1 MMSPG
6 YIRFHTIFDAI
17 GGAINM
23 TDFPLKRRD
32 FLVGVGVS
40 GLGLVFGLDLKAT
53 TGATT
58 DVDGPAPAAGVKMA
72 WVLIDPD
79 ETITIMAPAAEMGQ
93 GTTTALAVVFAEE
106 LDADWNK
113 VSIEFSPADDKIY
126 ANPLPFFFGMMVTA
140 ASTAVMAYYKN
151 MRLYGAQARRVLLDA
166 AATRFNVPVAE
177 LTTEPSVV
185 VHSKSGQRLGYGDIA
200 GFATVP
206 EALPAVAEKDL
217 KDPSQFRLIGHEV
230 PRVDIPAKT
239 NGSAQYSID
248 VRLPNMVY
256 ATVVRAPVLGA
267 SVVSVNDAEVSK
279 MRDVLKVV
287 QLPPDRVAVAAR
299 TYEAA
304 LAAERALKISW
315 SKIAQSEFDSE
326 RAMEEQSAI
335 ARDVSK
341 AGVQVQN
348 TGDVVAALS
357 GAAKV
362 YKAEYRTEYVYHA
375 QLEPLNSVSWV
386 KDGGKSVEV
395 WAGSQT
401 PTHLKRSVAEAL
413 GIDPENVM
421 LHRTYLGGGFGRRS
435 AMDHDWVVDSALVSK
450 ELGQSVKV
458 IWSRESDVRFGR
470 FKPMTAQYLQAA
482 EDSNGRLIAWHHRLV
497 ADEALAMTD
506 PTRFE
511 KGKEFP
517 RISTTGIR
525 TDYDFP
531 NILVEAVRKKLGVRM
546 SAVRGVGSTVN
557 QFAAEG
563 FVDEIAIA
571 RGDDPVEMRLALLQ
585 KSPPEQDVLRAV
597 AGMAG
602 WKKGEKAGR
611 GVAFVTNAGTYMAA
625 IAQVM
630 VDHKTGVIRVPE
642 IWIAADVG
650 VPVMPHNLDAQLQ
663 SAVIHSLSN
672 LLKERITFKNGAVQ
686 QSNFYDYQVL
696 RMSEAPEVHTHI
708 VPSTRNPVGI
718 GDLGGIA
725 VGPAVANA
733 FYSAT
738 GRRLRQSPFLPER
751 VLAVL
756 KT

>member
-1 MMSPG
+1 MS
-6 YIRFHTIFDAI
+6 
-17 GGAINM
+17 
-23 TDFPLKRRD
+23 DFPLKRRD

-40 GLGLVFGLDLKAT
+40 GLGLVFGLDLKPASGAAT
-53 TGATT
+53 EVENAGTG
-58 DVDGPAPAAGVKMA
+58 AGVKMA
-72 WVLIDPD
+72 WVRIAPD
-79 ETITIMAPAAEMGQ
+79 GAITIMAPAAEMGQ
-93 GTTTALAVVFAEE
+93 GTMTALAGIFAEE

-113 VSIEFSPADDKIY
+113 VAVEFSPANDAIY

-151 MRLYGAQARRVLLDA
+151 MRLNGAQARRVLLDA
-166 AATRFNVPVAE
+166 AAAHLNVPVSE

-185 VHSKSGQRLGYGDIA
+185 LHAKSARRLSYGEIA
-200 GFATVP
+200 SFAT
-206 EALPAVAEKDL
+206 LPGTLPVVTEKDL

-230 PRVDIPAKT
+230 PRSDIPGKT
-239 NGSAQYSID
+239 DGSATYSID

-267 SVVSVNDAEVSK
+267 TPVSVNDAEVSK
-279 MRDVLKVV
+279 MRDVLKVM
-287 QLPPDRVAVAAR
+287 QLPPDRVAIAAR

-304 LAAERALKISW
+304 LVAERALKITW
-315 SKIAQSEFDSE
+315 SKIAESEFDSD

-335 ARDVSK
+335 ARDLGK

-348 TGDVVAALS
+348 TGDAVAALS

-362 YKAEYRTEYVYHA
+362 YQAEYRTEFVYHA

-395 WAGSQT
+395 WAGSQA
-401 PTHLKRSVAEAL
+401 PTHLTRSVAAAL
-413 GIDPENVM
+413 GIAPENVL

-435 AMDHDWVVDSALVSK
+435 AMDHDWAVDSALVSK
-450 ELGQSVKV
+450 ELGQPVKV
-458 IWSRESDVRFGR
+458 IWSRESDVHFGR
-470 FKPMTAQYLQAA
+470 FKPMTSQYLQAA

-506 PTRFE
+506 PVRFE

-517 RISTTGIR
+517 RISTTGIK
-525 TDYDFP
+525 TDYDVP
-531 NILVEAVRKKLGVRM
+531 NILVEAVRNKQGVRM

-557 QFAAEG
+557 QFAAES

-571 RGDDPVEMRLALLQ
+571 RGDDPVEMRLDLLR
-585 KSPPEQDVLRAV
+585 KSPDEQEVLRAV
-597 AGMAG
+597 ANMAG
-602 WKKGEKAGR
+602 WKNGEKAGR
-611 GVAFVTNAGTYMAA
+611 GVSYVTNAGTYMAT
-625 IAQVM
+625 IAQVI
-630 VDHKTGVIRVPE
+630 VDRTTGIIRVPE
-642 IWIAADVG
+642 IWIAANVG
-650 VPVMPHNLDAQLQ
+650 VPISPRNLDAQLQ

-686 QSNFYDYQVL
+686 QSNFYDYQVI

-708 VPSTRNPVGI
+708 VPSTRHPVGI
-718 GDLGGIA
+718 GDLGGIG

-733 FYSAT
+733 FFSAT

-756 KT
+756 NA

>member
-1 MMSPG
+1 
-6 YIRFHTIFDAI
+6 
-17 GGAINM
+17 M
-23 TDFPLKRRD
+23 TDFPMKRRE

-40 GLGLVFGLDLKAT
+40 GLGLVFGIDLKHAKGAAT
-53 TGATT
+53 EIDKEGTG
-58 DVDGPAPAAGVKMA
+58 AGVKMP
-72 WVLIDPD
+72 WVRIAPD
-79 ETITIMAPAAEMGQ
+79 GGITIMAPAAEMGQ

-106 LDADWNK
+106 LDADWSK
-113 VSIEFSPADDKIY
+113 VSVEFSPADDSIY
-126 ANPLPFFFGMMVTA
+126 GNPLSFFFGMMVTA

-151 MRLYGAQARRVLLDA
+151 MRLYGAQARRVLLDVA
-166 AATRFNVPVAE
+166 ANHLNVPASE

-185 VHSKSGQRLGYGDIA
+185 VHAKSGQRLSYGEIA
-200 GFATVP
+200 GFAT
-206 EALPAVAEKDL
+206 LPTTLPTISENDL
-217 KDPSQFRLIGHEV
+217 KEPSKFRLIGHEI

-239 NGSAQYSID
+239 NGSAIYSID

-267 SVVSVNDAEVSK
+267 TPVSVNDAEVSK
-279 MRDVLKVV
+279 MRDVIKVMR
-287 QLPPDRVAVAAR
+287 LPPDRVAVAAR

-304 LAAERALKISW
+304 LAAERALKITW

-335 ARDVSK
+335 AHDLSK

-348 TGDVVAALS
+348 TGDIVAALS

-362 YKAEYRTEYVYHA
+362 YKAEYRTEFVYHA

-386 KDGGKSVEV
+386 KDSGKSVEV

-401 PTHLKRSVAEAL
+401 PTHLTRSVAEAL
-413 GIDPENVM
+413 GISPENVT

-435 AMDHDWVVDSALVSK
+435 AQDHDWAVDSALVSK
-450 ELGQSVKV
+450 ELGQPVKV

-571 RGDDPVEMRLALLQ
+571 RGDDPVEMRLDLLR
-585 KSPPEQDVLRAV
+585 KSPVEQEVLRAV
-597 AGMAG
+597 ASMAG

-611 GVAFVTNAGTYMAA
+611 GVSYVSNAGTYMAT
-625 IAQVM
+625 IAQVT
-630 VDHKTGVIRVPE
+630 VDRNTGVIRVPE

-650 VPVMPHNLDAQLQ
+650 VPVSPRNLDAQLQ

-696 RMSEAPEVHTHI
+696 RMSEAPEVHTHV

-718 GDLGGIA
+718 GDLGGIG

-733 FYSAT
+733 FFSAT

>member
-1 MMSPG
+1 
-6 YIRFHTIFDAI
+6 
-17 GGAINM
+17 M

-40 GLGLVFGLDLKAT
+40 GLGLVFGLDLKPAT
-53 TGATT
+53 LPTEAGAQPTGT
-58 DVDGPAPAAGVKMA
+58 GVKMA
-72 WVLIDPD
+72 WVRIAPD
-79 ETITIMAPAAEMGQ
+79 GAITIMAPAAEMGQ
-93 GTTTALAVVFAEE
+93 GTTTALAIIFAEE

-113 VSIEFSPADDKIY
+113 VSVEFSPADDAIY

-166 AATRFNVPVAE
+166 AATHFNVPVTE
-177 LTTEPSVV
+177 LATEPSVV
-185 VHSKSGQRLGYGDIA
+185 VHAKTGQRLTYGEIA
-200 GFATVP
+200 GFAKLPETLPTVS
-206 EALPAVAEKDL
+206 EKDL
-217 KDPSQFRLIGHEV
+217 KDPVKFRLIGHEI
-230 PRVDIPAKT
+230 PRVDIPIKT
-239 NGSAQYSID
+239 DGSAIYSID
-248 VRLPNMVY
+248 VRIPDMVY
-256 ATVVRAPVLGA
+256 ATIVRAPVLGA
-267 SVVSVNDAEVSK
+267 TPISVNDAEVSK
-279 MRDVLKVV
+279 MHDVIKVM
-287 QLPPDRVAVAAR
+287 QLPPDRVAIAAR

-315 SKIAQSEFDSE
+315 SKTAQSEFDSE
-326 RAMEEQSAI
+326 RALEEQSAI
-335 ARDVSK
+335 ARDLSK
-341 AGVQVQN
+341 PGVQVQN

-386 KDGGKSVEV
+386 KNGGKSAEV

-401 PTHLKRSVAEAL
+401 PTHLTRSVAEAL
-413 GIDPENVM
+413 GIAPENVQ

-435 AMDHDWVVDSALVSK
+435 AQDHDWAVDSALVSK
-450 ELGQSVKV
+450 ELGVPVKV

-470 FKPMTAQYLQAA
+470 FKPMTSQYLQAA
-482 EDSNGRLIAWHHRLV
+482 EDSTGRLTAWHHRLV

-517 RISTTGIR
+517 RISTTGIK
-525 TDYDFP
+525 TDYDVP
-531 NILVEAVRKKLGVRM
+531 NILVEAVRNKLGVRM

-557 QFAAEG
+557 QFAAES
-563 FVDEIAIA
+563 FVDEIAMA
-571 RGDDPVEMRLALLQ
+571 RGDDPVEMRLALLG
-585 KSPPEQDVLRAV
+585 KSPGEQEVLRAV
-597 AGMAG
+597 ANMAA
-602 WKKGEKAGR
+602 WKKGEKEGR
-611 GVAFVTNAGTYMAA
+611 GVSYVTNAGTYMAT
-625 IAQVM
+625 IARVT
-630 VDHKTGVIRVPE
+630 VDRNTGVIRVPE

-650 VPVMPHNLDAQLQ
+650 VPIMPRNLDAQLQ

-686 QSNFYDYQVL
+686 QSNYYDYQVL

-708 VPSTRNPVGI
+708 MPSTRNPVGI
-718 GDLGGIA
+718 GDLGGIG

-733 FYSAT
+733 FFSAT
-738 GRRLRQSPFLPER
+738 GRRLRQSPFLPDR

>member
-1 MMSPG
+1 
-6 YIRFHTIFDAI
+6 
-17 GGAINM
+17 M

-40 GLGLVFGLDLKAT
+40 GLGLVFGLDLKPVAA
-53 TGATT
+53 GAE
-58 DVDGPAPAAGVKMA
+58 VDAQANSAGVKMA
-72 WVLIDPD
+72 WVRIAPD
-79 ETITIMAPAAEMGQ
+79 GAIAIMAPAAEMGQ
-93 GTTTALAVVFAEE
+93 GTTTALAIIFAEE

-113 VSIEFSPADDKIY
+113 VSVEFSPADDAIY

-166 AATRFNVPVAE
+166 AATHLNVPVAE
-177 LTTEPSVV
+177 LTTEPSIV
-185 VHSKSGQRLGYGDIA
+185 VHAKTGQRLTYGEIA
-200 GFATVP
+200 GFAKLPETLPTVS
-206 EALPAVAEKDL
+206 EKDL
-217 KDPSQFRLIGHEV
+217 KDPSRFRLIGHDI
-230 PRVDIPAKT
+230 PRVDVPIKT
-239 NGSAQYSID
+239 DGSATYSID
-248 VRLPNMVY
+248 VRLPGMVY
-256 ATVVRAPVLGA
+256 ASVVRAPVLGA
-267 SVVSVNDAEVSK
+267 TAISVNDAEVSK
-279 MRDVLKVV
+279 MRDVIKVM
-287 QLPPDRVAVAAR
+287 QLPPDRVAIAAR

-304 LAAERALKISW
+304 LAAERALKIMW
-315 SKIAQSEFDSE
+315 SKIAQSEFDSD
-326 RAMEEQSAI
+326 RALEEQSAI
-335 ARDVSK
+335 ARDLGK
-341 AGVQVQN
+341 PGVQVQN

-357 GAAKV
+357 SAAKV

-386 KDGGKSVEV
+386 KDGGKSAEV

-401 PTHLKRSVAEAL
+401 PTHLTRSVAQAL
-413 GIDPENVM
+413 GIAPENVQ

-435 AMDHDWVVDSALVSK
+435 AQDHDWAVDSALVSK
-450 ELGQSVKV
+450 ELGVPVKV

-470 FKPMTAQYLQAA
+470 FKPMTSQYLQAA
-482 EDSNGRLIAWHHRLV
+482 EDSSGQLTAWHHRLV

-517 RISTTGIR
+517 RISTTGIK
-525 TDYDFP
+525 TDYDVP
-531 NILVEAVRKKLGVRM
+531 NILVEAVRNKLGVRM

-557 QFAAEG
+557 QFAAES
-563 FVDEIAIA
+563 FVDEIAMA
-571 RGDDPVEMRLALLQ
+571 RGDDPVEMRLALLR
-585 KSPPEQDVLRAV
+585 KSPVEQEVLRAV
-597 AGMAG
+597 ANMAA
-602 WKKGEKAGR
+602 WTNGEKEGR
-611 GVAFVTNAGTYMAA
+611 GVSYVANAGTYLAT
-625 IAQVM
+625 IARVT
-630 VDHKTGVIRVPE
+630 VDRNTGVIRVPE

-650 VPVMPHNLDAQLQ
+650 VPIMPRNLDAQLQ

-672 LLKERITFKNGAVQ
+672 LLKERITFKNGAIQ

-718 GDLGGIA
+718 GDLGGIG

-733 FYSAT
+733 FFSAT
-738 GRRLRQSPFLPER
+738 GRRLRQSPFLPDR

>member
-1 MMSPG
+1 MS
-6 YIRFHTIFDAI
+6 
-17 GGAINM
+17 
-23 TDFPLKRRD
+23 DFPLKRRD

-40 GLGLVFGLDLKAT
+40 GLGLVFGLDLKPAMSAST
-53 TGATT
+53 VVDEEGTG
-58 DVDGPAPAAGVKMA
+58 VGVKMA
-72 WVLIDPD
+72 WVRVAPD
-79 ETITIMAPAAEMGQ
+79 GAITIMAPAAEMGQ
-93 GTTTALAVVFAEE
+93 GTMTALAVVFAEE

-113 VSIEFSPADDKIY
+113 VAVEFSPSDDKVY
-126 ANPLPFFFGMMVTA
+126 GSPVPFFFGMMVTA
-140 ASTAVMAYYKN
+140 ASTAVLAYYKN

-166 AATRFNVPVAE
+166 AAARLNVPVSE

-185 VHSKSGQRLGYGDIA
+185 LHAKSGQRLTYGEIA
-200 GFATVP
+200 SFATLP
-206 EALPAVAEKDL
+206 ETLPALSEKDL
-217 KDPSQFRLIGHEV
+217 KDPSQFRLIGHDV
-230 PRVDIPAKT
+230 PRVDVPSKT
-239 NGSAQYSID
+239 NGSATYSID

-256 ATVVRAPVLGA
+256 ATVLRAPVLGA
-267 SVVSVNDAEVSK
+267 TPMSVNDAEVSK
-279 MRDVLKVV
+279 MRDVLKVM

-304 LAAERALKISW
+304 LAAERALKITW
-315 SKIAQSEFDSE
+315 SKIAESEFDSD

-335 ARDVSK
+335 ARDLSR
-341 AGVQVQN
+341 AGTVVQN
-348 TGDVVAALS
+348 TGDAVAALK

-362 YKAEYRTEYVYHA
+362 YKAEYRTEFVYHA

-395 WAGSQT
+395 WAGSQS
-401 PTHLKRSVAEAL
+401 PTHLIRSVAAAL
-413 GIDPENVM
+413 GIAPENVQ

-435 AMDHDWVVDSALVSK
+435 AMDHDWAVDSALVSK
-450 ELGQSVKV
+450 ELGLPVKV

-482 EDSNGRLIAWHHRLV
+482 EDSSGRLIAWHHRLV

-506 PTRFE
+506 PIRFE

-517 RISTTGIR
+517 RISTTGIK
-525 TDYDFP
+525 TDYDFS
-531 NILVEAVRKKLGVRM
+531 NILVEAVRNKLGVRM

-557 QFAAEG
+557 QFAAES
-563 FVDEIAIA
+563 FVDEIAMA
-571 RGDDPVEMRLALLQ
+571 RGADPVEMRLELLQ
-585 KSPPEQDVLRAV
+585 KSPAEREVLRAV
-597 AGMAG
+597 ASMAG

-611 GVAFVTNAGTYMAA
+611 GVSFVENAGTYMAT
-625 IAQVM
+625 IARVT
-630 VDHKTGVIRVPE
+630 VDRSTGVIRVPE

-650 VPVMPHNLDAQLQ
+650 VPVSPRNLDAQLQ

-686 QSNFYDYQVL
+686 QSNFYDYQVI

-708 VPSTRNPVGI
+708 MPSTRNPVGI
-718 GDLGGIA
+718 GDLGGIG

-733 FYSAT
+733 FFSAT
-738 GRRLRQSPFLPER
+738 GQRLRQSPFLPER

-756 KT
+756 KA

>member
-1 MMSPG
+1 MS
-6 YIRFHTIFDAI
+6 
-17 GGAINM
+17 
-23 TDFPLKRRD
+23 DFPLKRRD

-40 GLGLVFGLDLKAT
+40 GLGLVFGLDLKPAIGAGT
-53 TGATT
+53 EVDKNGTGAGLKT
-58 DVDGPAPAAGVKMA
+58 A
-72 WVLIDPD
+72 WVRIAPD
-79 ETITIMAPAAEMGQ
+79 GGITIMAPAAEMGQ
-93 GTTTALAVVFAEE
+93 GTMTALAVIFAEE

-113 VSIEFSPADDKIY
+113 VAIEFSPSDDNLY
-126 ANPLPFFFGMMVTA
+126 GNPLSFFFGMMVTA

-166 AATRFNVPVAE
+166 AANRLNVPVSE

-185 VHSKSGQRLGYGDIA
+185 VHTKTGRRLGYGEIA
-200 GFATVP
+200 GFAAMP
-206 EALPAVAEKDL
+206 ETLPSVSENDL
-217 KDPSQFRLIGHEV
+217 KDPSQFRLIGHDV
-230 PRVDIPAKT
+230 PRVDVPAKT

-248 VRLPNMVY
+248 VRLPNMAY

-267 SVVSVNDAEVSK
+267 TPVSVNDAEVSK
-279 MRDVLKVV
+279 MRDVLKVM

-304 LAAERALKISW
+304 LAAERALKITW
-315 SKIAQSEFDSE
+315 SKIAQSEFDSD
-326 RAMEEQSAI
+326 RAMEQQSAI
-335 ARDVSK
+335 ARDLSK
-341 AGVQVQN
+341 AGTVVQN
-348 TGDVVAALS
+348 AGDAVAALS

-362 YKAEYRTEYVYHA
+362 YKAEYRTEFVYHA

-401 PTHLKRSVAEAL
+401 PTHLKRSVAQAL
-413 GIDPENVM
+413 GIAPENVQ

-435 AMDHDWVVDSALVSK
+435 AMDHDWAVDSALVSK
-450 ELGQSVKV
+450 ELGQPVKV

-506 PTRFE
+506 PIRFE

-517 RISTTGIR
+517 RISTTGIK
-525 TDYDFP
+525 TDYDVP
-531 NILVEAVRKKLGVRM
+531 NILVEAVRNKLGVRM

-557 QFAAEG
+557 QFAAES
-563 FVDEIAIA
+563 FVDEIAVA
-571 RGDDPVEMRLALLQ
+571 RGQDPVEMRLELLQ
-585 KSPPEQDVLRAV
+585 KSPVEQEVLRAV
-597 AGMAG
+597 ASMAG

-611 GVAFVTNAGTYMAA
+611 GVSYVENAGTYMAT
-625 IAQVM
+625 IARVT
-630 VDHKTGVIRVPE
+630 VDHNTGAIRVPE

-650 VPVMPHNLDAQLQ
+650 VPIMPRNLDAQLQ

-696 RMSEAPEVHTHI
+696 RMSEAPEIRTHI

-718 GDLGGIA
+718 GDLGGIG

-733 FYSAT
+733 FFSAT

>member
-1 MMSPG
+1 MS
-6 YIRFHTIFDAI
+6 
-17 GGAINM
+17 
-23 TDFPLKRRD
+23 DFPLKRRD

-40 GLGLVFGLDLKAT
+40 GLGLIFGLDLKPAM
-53 TGATT
+53 GAAAEA
-58 DVDGPAPAAGVKMA
+58 DVAANGAGVKMA
-72 WVLIDPD
+72 WVRIAPD
-79 ETITIMAPAAEMGQ
+79 GAVTIMAPSAEMGQ

-106 LDADWNK
+106 LDADWKK
-113 VSIEFSPADDKIY
+113 VSVEFSPANDAIY

-140 ASTAVMAYYKN
+140 ASTAVMGYYKN

-166 AATRFNVPVAE
+166 AAARLRVPVSE

-185 VHSKSGQRLGYGDIA
+185 FHAKSGQRLSYGEIA

-206 EALPAVAEKDL
+206 ETLPAVTEKDL
-217 KDPSQFRLIGHEV
+217 KAPNQFRLIGHEV
-230 PRVDIPAKT
+230 PRVDIPSKT
-239 NGSAQYSID
+239 DGSATYSID
-248 VRLPNMVY
+248 VRLPDMAY
-256 ATVVRAPVLGA
+256 ATIVRAPVLGA
-267 SVVSVNDAEVSK
+267 IPISVNNDEVSK
-279 MRDVLKVV
+279 MRDVLKVM
-287 QLPPDRVAVAAR
+287 QLTPDRVAVAAR

-304 LAAERALKISW
+304 LAAERALKITW
-315 SKIAQSEFDSE
+315 SQVARSTFDSD

-335 ARDVSK
+335 ARDLSK
-341 AGVQVQN
+341 PGTVVQD
-348 TGDVVAALS
+348 TGDAVGALK

-362 YKAEYRTEYVYHA
+362 YQAEYRTEFVYHA

-386 KDGGKSVEV
+386 KDDGKSVEV

-401 PTHLKRSVAEAL
+401 PTHLVRSVAEAL
-413 GIDPENVM
+413 GIAPENVT

-435 AMDHDWVVDSALVSK
+435 AMDHDWAVDSALVSK
-450 ELGQSVKV
+450 TLGRPVKV

-482 EDSNGRLIAWHHRLV
+482 EDINGRLVAWHHRLV

-506 PTRFE
+506 PVRFE

-517 RISTTGIR
+517 RISTTGIH

-531 NILVEAVRKKLGVRM
+531 NIRVEAVRDKLGVRM

-557 QFAAEG
+557 QFAAES
-563 FVDEIAIA
+563 FVDEIAMA
-571 RGDDPVEMRLALLQ
+571 RGEDPVEFRLALLQ
-585 KSPPEQDVLRAV
+585 KSPAEQEVLRAV
-597 AGMAG
+597 ASMAG
-602 WKKGEKAGR
+602 WKKGEKASR
-611 GVAFVTNAGTYMAA
+611 GVSYVMNAGTYMAT
-625 IAQVM
+625 IAQVT
-630 VDHKTGVIRVPE
+630 VDRDSGVIRVPD

-650 VPVMPHNLDAQLQ
+650 VPISPRNLDAQLQ

-672 LLKERITFKNGAVQ
+672 LLKERITFKDGAVQ
-686 QSNFYDYQVL
+686 QSNFYDYQVI

-718 GDLGGIA
+718 GDLGGIG

-733 FYSAT
+733 FFSAT
-738 GRRLRQSPFLPER
+738 GRRLRQSPFLPDR

>member
-1 MMSPG
+1 
-6 YIRFHTIFDAI
+6 
-17 GGAINM
+17 M
-23 TDFPLKRRD
+23 TDFPMKRRE

-40 GLGLVFGLDLKAT
+40 GLGLVFGLDLKTAK
-53 TGATT
+53 GAGTEI
-58 DVDGPAPAAGVKMA
+58 DKDGNGAGVNMP
-72 WVLIDPD
+72 WVRIAPD
-79 ETITIMAPAAEMGQ
+79 GGITIMAPAAEMGQ
-93 GTTTALAVVFAEE
+93 GTTTALAIVFAEE

-113 VSIEFSPADDKIY
+113 VSVEFSPADDSIY
-126 ANPLPFFFGMMVTA
+126 GNPLPFFFGMMVTA
-140 ASTAVMAYYKN
+140 ASTAVMAYYKG
-151 MRLYGAQARRVLLDA
+151 MRLYGAQARRALLDVA
-166 AATRFNVPVAE
+166 ANHLNVPASE

-185 VHSKSGQRLGYGDIA
+185 VHAKSGQRLSYGEIA
-200 GFATVP
+200 GFATLP
-206 EALPAVAEKDL
+206 KTLPAISEKDL
-217 KDPSQFRLIGHEV
+217 KDPSQFRLIGHEI

-239 NGSAQYSID
+239 NGSATYSID

-267 SVVSVNDAEVSK
+267 TPVSVNDVEVSK
-279 MRDVLKVV
+279 MRDVLKVM

-304 LAAERALKISW
+304 LAAERALKITW

-326 RAMEEQSAI
+326 RAMESQSAI
-335 ARDVSK
+335 ARDLNK
-341 AGVQVQN
+341 AGVQVQS
-348 TGDVVAALS
+348 TGDIVAALN

-362 YKAEYRTEYVYHA
+362 YKAEYRTEFVYHA

-401 PTHLKRSVAEAL
+401 PTHLTRSVAEAL
-413 GIDPENVM
+413 GIAPESVV

-435 AMDHDWVVDSALVSK
+435 AQDHDWAVDSALVSK
-450 ELGQSVKV
+450 ELQLPVKV

-517 RISTTGIR
+517 RISTTGIK
-525 TDYDFP
+525 TDYDVP
-531 NILVEAVRKKLGVRM
+531 NILVEAVRNKLGVRM

-557 QFAAEG
+557 QFAAES

-571 RGDDPVEMRLALLQ
+571 RGDDPVEMRLDLLR
-585 KSPPEQDVLRAV
+585 KSPVEQEVLRAA

-602 WKKGEKAGR
+602 WKKDEKSGR
-611 GVAFVTNAGTYMAA
+611 GVSYVSNAGTYMAT
-625 IAQVM
+625 IAQVT
-630 VDHKTGVIRVPE
+630 VDRNTGVIRVPE

-650 VPVMPHNLDAQLQ
+650 VPVSPRNLDAQLQ

-696 RMSEAPEVHTHI
+696 RMSEAPEVHTHV
-708 VPSTRNPVGI
+708 VPSARNPVGI
-718 GDLGGIA
+718 GDLGGIG

-733 FYSAT
+733 FFSAT

>member
-1 MMSPG
+1 MS
-6 YIRFHTIFDAI
+6 
-17 GGAINM
+17 
-23 TDFPLKRRD
+23 DFPLKRRD

-40 GLGLVFGLDLKAT
+40 GLGLVFGLDLKPAV
-53 TGATT
+53 GATSE
-58 DVDGPAPAAGVKMA
+58 VDNAGTSAGVKMA
-72 WVLIDPD
+72 WVRIAPD
-79 ETITIMAPAAEMGQ
+79 GAITIMAPAAEMGQ
-93 GTTTALAVVFAEE
+93 GTTTALAIVFAEE
-106 LDADWNK
+106 LDADWKK
-113 VSIEFSPADDKIY
+113 VAVEFSPANDAIY

-140 ASTAVMAYYKN
+140 ASTAVMGYYKN

-166 AATRFNVPVAE
+166 AATRLKVPVSE

-185 VHSKSGQRLGYGDIA
+185 VHAKSGQRLSFGEIA
-200 GFATVP
+200 SFATMP
-206 EALPAVAEKDL
+206 ETLPVVSEKDL
-217 KDPSQFRLIGHEV
+217 KDPSQFRLIGHDI
-230 PRVDIPAKT
+230 PRVDIPGKT
-239 NGSAQYSID
+239 DGSATYSID

-256 ATVVRAPVLGA
+256 ATVVRSPVLGA
-267 SVVSVNDAEVSK
+267 IPISVNEKEVSK
-279 MRDVLKVV
+279 MRDVLKVM
-287 QLPPDRVAVAAR
+287 QLTPDRVAVAAR

-304 LAAERALKISW
+304 LAAERALKITW
-315 SKIAQSEFDSE
+315 SQVAGSGFDSDH
-326 RAMEEQSAI
+326 AMVEQSAM
-335 ARDVSK
+335 ARDLSK
-341 AGVQVQN
+341 VGTIVQD
-348 TGDVVAALS
+348 TGDAVSAIK

-362 YKAEYRTEYVYHA
+362 YQAEYRTELVYHA

-386 KDGGKSVEV
+386 KDNGKTVEV

-401 PTHLKRSVAEAL
+401 PTHLVRSVAEAL
-413 GIDPENVM
+413 GIAPENVT

-435 AMDHDWVVDSALVSK
+435 AMDHDWAVDSALISK
-450 ELGQSVKV
+450 KLDRPVKV

-482 EDSNGRLIAWHHRLV
+482 QDSNGRLIAWHHRLV

-506 PTRFE
+506 PVRFE

-531 NILVEAVRKKLGVRM
+531 NIRVEAVRNKLGVRM

-557 QFAAEG
+557 QFAAES
-563 FVDEIAIA
+563 FVDEIAMA
-571 RGDDPVEMRLALLQ
+571 RGEDPVEFRLGLLQ
-585 KSPPEQDVLRAV
+585 KLPAEQEVLRAV
-597 AGMAG
+597 ASMAG

-611 GVAFVTNAGTYMAA
+611 GVSYVMNAGTYMATIARVTVDRNTGA
-625 IAQVM
+625 IL
-630 VDHKTGVIRVPE
+630 VPE

-650 VPVMPHNLDAQLQ
+650 VPISPRNLDAQLQ

-672 LLKERITFKNGAVQ
+672 LLKERITFKDGAVQ
-686 QSNFYDYQVL
+686 QSNFYDYQVI
-696 RMSEAPEVHTHI
+696 RMSEAPEVRTHI

-718 GDLGGIA
+718 GDLGGIG

-733 FYSAT
+733 FFSAT
-738 GRRLRQSPFLPER
+738 GQRLRQSPFLPDR

>member
-1 MMSPG
+1 
-6 YIRFHTIFDAI
+6 
-17 GGAINM
+17 M

-40 GLGLVFGLDLKAT
+40 GLGLVFGLDLK
-53 TGATT
+53 
-58 DVDGPAPAAGVKMA
+58 PAAGASAEIDSEKTGGGVRMA
-72 WVLIDPD
+72 WVRIAPD
-79 ETITIMAPAAEMGQ
+79 GAITIMAPAAEMGQ
-93 GTTTALAVVFAEE
+93 GTMTALAVVFAEE

-113 VSIEFSPADDKIY
+113 VAVEFSPSDDKIY
-126 ANPLPFFFGMMVTA
+126 GSPLPFFFGMMITA
-140 ASTAVMAYYKN
+140 ASTAVLAYYKN
-151 MRLYGAQARRVLLDA
+151 TRLYGAQARRVLLDA
-166 AATRFNVPVAE
+166 AAARLNVPVAE

-185 VHSKSGQRLGYGDIA
+185 VHAKSGQRLTYGQIA
-200 GFATVP
+200 SFA
-206 EALPAVAEKDL
+206 ALPEMMPEMSEKDL
-217 KDPSQFRLIGHEV
+217 KDPSQFRLIGHEI

-239 NGSAQYSID
+239 DGSAQYSID
-248 VRLPNMVY
+248 VRLPNMAY

-267 SVVSVNDAEVSK
+267 TVVSLNDSEVSK
-279 MRDVLKVV
+279 IPGVLKVM

-304 LAAERALKISW
+304 LAGERALKITW
-315 SKIAQSEFDSE
+315 SKIAQSEFDSD

-335 ARDVSK
+335 ARDLSK
-341 AGVQVQN
+341 AGFVVQN
-348 TGDVVAALS
+348 AGDTVAALN

-362 YKAEYRTEYVYHA
+362 YEAEYRTELVYHA
-375 QLEPLNSVSWV
+375 HLEPLNSVAWV

-395 WAGSQT
+395 WAGSQS
-401 PTHLKRSVAEAL
+401 PTHCVRSVAEAL
-413 GIDPENVM
+413 GIPPENVQ

-435 AMDHDWVVDSALVSK
+435 AKDHDWAVDSALVSR
-450 ELGQSVKV
+450 ELGQPVKV
-458 IWSRESDVRFGR
+458 IWSRESDVHFGR

-482 EDSNGRLIAWHHRLV
+482 EDKDGRLIAYHHRLV

-506 PTRFE
+506 PLRFE

-517 RISTTGIR
+517 RISTTGIK

-531 NILVEAVRKKLGVRM
+531 SILVEAVRVKQGLRM

-557 QFAAEG
+557 QFAAES
-563 FVDEIAIA
+563 FVDEIAFA
-571 RGDDPVEMRLALLQ
+571 RGADPIEMRLELLQ
-585 KSPPEQDVLRAV
+585 KLPAEQEVLHAV

-602 WKKGEKAGR
+602 WKKGEKSGR
-611 GVAFVTNAGTYMAA
+611 GVSFVTNAGTYLGT
-625 IAQVM
+625 IAQVI
-630 VDHKTGVIRVPE
+630 VNRDTGEIRVPE
-642 IWIAADVG
+642 IWIAANVG
-650 VPVMPHNLDAQLQ
+650 VAISPRNLDAQLQ
-663 SAVIHSLSN
+663 SAVTHSLSN
-672 LLKERITFKNGAVQ
+672 LLKERITFKNGEVQ
-686 QSNFYDYQVL
+686 QSNFYDYPVL

-718 GDLGGIA
+718 GDLGGIG

-733 FYSAT
+733 FFSAT

>member
-1 MMSPG
+1 
-6 YIRFHTIFDAI
+6 
-17 GGAINM
+17 M

-40 GLGLVFGLDLKAT
+40 GLGLVFGLDLKPAASAT
-53 TGATT
+53 LE
-58 DVDGPAPAAGVKMA
+58 VDKDGTAAGVKMA
-72 WVLIDPD
+72 WVRIAPD
-79 ETITIMAPAAEMGQ
+79 GAITIMAPAAEMGQ
-93 GTTTALAVVFAEE
+93 GTMTALAVVFAEE
-106 LDADWNK
+106 LDADWTQ
-113 VSIEFSPADDKIY
+113 VSVEFSPANDAIY

-151 MRLYGAQARRVLLDA
+151 MRLYGAQARRMLLDA
-166 AATRFNVPVAE
+166 AATRLNVPVSE

-185 VHSKSGQRLGYGDIA
+185 VHAKSGQRLSYGEIA
-200 GFATVP
+200 GFATLP
-206 EALPAVAEKDL
+206 GTLPAITEKDL

-230 PRVDIPAKT
+230 PRVDIPSKT
-239 NGSAQYSID
+239 NGSATYSID

-256 ATVVRAPVLGA
+256 ATVVRSPVLGA
-267 SVVSVNDAEVSK
+267 IPISVNDKEVST
-279 MRDVLKVV
+279 MRDVLKVM
-287 QLPPDRVAVAAR
+287 QLTPDRVAVAAR

-304 LAAERALKISW
+304 LAAERALKITW
-315 SKIAQSEFDSE
+315 SQVAGSGFDSD

-335 ARDVSK
+335 ARDLGK
-341 AGVQVQN
+341 AGTVVQN
-348 TGDVVAALS
+348 TGDAVAALN

-362 YKAEYRTEYVYHA
+362 YKAEYRTEFVYHA

-386 KDGGKSVEV
+386 KDDGKSVEV

-401 PTHLKRSVAEAL
+401 PTHLVRSVAEAL
-413 GIDPENVM
+413 GIPPENVT

-435 AMDHDWVVDSALVSK
+435 AMDHDWAVDSALISK
-450 ELGQSVKV
+450 KMERPVKV
-458 IWSRESDVRFGR
+458 IWSRESDVRYGR

-482 EDSNGRLIAWHHRLV
+482 EDTNGRLIAYHHRLV

-506 PTRFE
+506 PVRFA

-517 RISTTGIR
+517 RISTTGIK

-531 NILVEAVRKKLGVRM
+531 NILVEAVRNKLGVRM

-557 QFAAEG
+557 QFAAES

-571 RGDDPVEMRLALLQ
+571 RGADPVEMRLDLLQ
-585 KSPPEQDVLRAV
+585 KAPAEQEVLRAV
-597 AGMAG
+597 ASMAS
-602 WKKGEKAGR
+602 WKKGEQAGR
-611 GVAFVTNAGTYMAA
+611 GVSFVTNAGTYMAT
-625 IAQVM
+625 IAQVT
-630 VDHKTGVIRVPE
+630 VDRDTGVIRVPE

-650 VPVMPHNLDAQLQ
+650 VPIMPRNLDAQLQ

-718 GDLGGIA
+718 GDLGGIG

-733 FYSAT
+733 FFSAT

>member
-1 MMSPG
+1 MP
-6 YIRFHTIFDAI
+6 
-17 GGAINM
+17 
-23 TDFPLKRRD
+23 DFPLKRRD

-40 GLGLVFGLDLKAT
+40 GLGLVFGLDLKPTIGAAT
-53 TGATT
+53 EVDNTGT
-58 DVDGPAPAAGVKMA
+58 GAGVKMA
-72 WVLIDPD
+72 WVRIAPD
-79 ETITIMAPAAEMGQ
+79 GAITIMAPSAEMGQ
-93 GTTTALAVVFAEE
+93 GTMTALAIVFAEE

-113 VSIEFSPADDKIY
+113 VAVEFSPANDAIY

-166 AATRFNVPVAE
+166 AATRLNVPVSE

-185 VHSKSGQRLGYGDIA
+185 VYAKSGQRLSYGEIA
-200 GFATVP
+200 AFATLP
-206 EALPAVAEKDL
+206 ETLPAITEKDL

-230 PRVDIPAKT
+230 PRVDIPSKT
-239 NGSAQYSID
+239 NGSATYSID

-256 ATVVRAPVLGA
+256 ATVLRSPVLGA
-267 SVVSVNDAEVSK
+267 IPISVNDAEVSK
-279 MRDVLKVV
+279 MRDVLKVM
-287 QLPPDRVAVAAR
+287 QLPPDRVAVAAW

-304 LAAERALKISW
+304 LAAERALKITW
-315 SKIAQSEFDSE
+315 SKIAQSEFDSD

-335 ARDVSK
+335 ARDLSK
-341 AGVQVQN
+341 AGTVVQN
-348 TGDVVAALS
+348 TGDAVAALG

-362 YKAEYRTEYVYHA
+362 YKAEYRTEFVTHA

-395 WAGSQT
+395 WAGSQA
-401 PTHLKRSVAEAL
+401 PTHLRRSVAEAL
-413 GIDPENVM
+413 GISPENVE

-435 AMDHDWVVDSALVSK
+435 AKDHDWAVDSALVSK
-450 ELGQSVKV
+450 ELGQPVKV
-458 IWSRESDVRFGR
+458 IWSRESDVHFGR
-470 FKPMTAQYLQAA
+470 VKPMTAQYLQAA
-482 EDSNGRLIAWHHRLV
+482 EDGNGRLIAYHHRLV

-506 PTRFE
+506 PVRFE

-517 RISTTGIR
+517 RISTTGIK

-531 NILVEAVRKKLGVRM
+531 NILVEAVRNKLGVRM

-557 QFAAEG
+557 QFAAES
-563 FVDEIAIA
+563 FVDEIAMA
-571 RGDDPVEMRLALLQ
+571 RGDDPVEMRLDLLR
-585 KSPPEQDVLRAV
+585 KLPEEQEVLRAV
-597 AGMAG
+597 ASMAG
-602 WKKGEKAGR
+602 WKKGEKGGR
-611 GVAFVTNAGTYMAA
+611 GVSYVTNAGTYMAT
-625 IAQVM
+625 IAQVT
-630 VDHKTGVIRVPE
+630 VDRDTGVIRVPE
-642 IWIAADVG
+642 IWIAANVG
-650 VPVMPHNLDAQLQ
+650 VPIMPRNLDAQLQ

-718 GDLGGIA
+718 GDLGGIG

-733 FYSAT
+733 FFSAT

>member
-1 MMSPG
+1 
-6 YIRFHTIFDAI
+6 
-17 GGAINM
+17 M

-40 GLGLVFGLDLKAT
+40 GLGLVFGLDLKPAT
-53 TGATT
+53 LPTEAGAQPTGT
-58 DVDGPAPAAGVKMA
+58 GVKMA
-72 WVLIDPD
+72 WVRIAPD
-79 ETITIMAPAAEMGQ
+79 GAITIMAPAAEMGQ
-93 GTTTALAVVFAEE
+93 GTTTALAIIFAEE

-113 VSIEFSPADDKIY
+113 VSVEFSPADDAIY

-166 AATRFNVPVAE
+166 AATHLNVPVTE
-177 LTTEPSVV
+177 LATEPSVV
-185 VHSKSGQRLGYGDIA
+185 VHAKTGQRLTYGEIA
-200 GFATVP
+200 GFAKLPETLPTVS
-206 EALPAVAEKDL
+206 EKDL
-217 KDPSQFRLIGHEV
+217 KDPVKFRLIGHEI
-230 PRVDIPAKT
+230 PRVDIPIKT
-239 NGSAQYSID
+239 DGSAIYSID
-248 VRLPNMVY
+248 VRIPDMVY
-256 ATVVRAPVLGA
+256 ATIVRAPVLGA
-267 SVVSVNDAEVSK
+267 TPISVNDAEVSK
-279 MRDVLKVV
+279 MHDVIKVM
-287 QLPPDRVAVAAR
+287 QLPPDRVAIAAR

-315 SKIAQSEFDSE
+315 SKTAQSEFDSE
-326 RAMEEQSAI
+326 RALEEQSAI
-335 ARDVSK
+335 ARDLSK
-341 AGVQVQN
+341 PGVQVQN

-386 KDGGKSVEV
+386 KNGGKSAEV

-401 PTHLKRSVAEAL
+401 PTHLTRSVAEAL
-413 GIDPENVM
+413 GIAPENVQ

-435 AMDHDWVVDSALVSK
+435 AQDHDWAVDSALVSK
-450 ELGQSVKV
+450 ELGVPVKV

-470 FKPMTAQYLQAA
+470 FKPMTSQYLQAA
-482 EDSNGRLIAWHHRLV
+482 EDSTGRLTAWHHRLV

-517 RISTTGIR
+517 RISTTGIK
-525 TDYDFP
+525 TDYDVP
-531 NILVEAVRKKLGVRM
+531 NILVEAVRNKLGVRM

-557 QFAAEG
+557 QFAAES
-563 FVDEIAIA
+563 FVDEIAMA
-571 RGDDPVEMRLALLQ
+571 RGDDPVEMRLALLG
-585 KSPPEQDVLRAV
+585 KSPGEQEVLRAV
-597 AGMAG
+597 ANMAA
-602 WKKGEKAGR
+602 WKKGEKEGR
-611 GVAFVTNAGTYMAA
+611 GVSYVTNAGTYMAT
-625 IAQVM
+625 IARVT
-630 VDHKTGVIRVPE
+630 VDRNTGVIRVPE

-650 VPVMPHNLDAQLQ
+650 VPIMPRNLDAQLQ

-686 QSNFYDYQVL
+686 QSNYYDYQVL

-708 VPSTRNPVGI
+708 MPSTRNPVGI
-718 GDLGGIA
+718 GDLGGIG

-733 FYSAT
+733 FFSAT
-738 GRRLRQSPFLPER
+738 GRRLRQSPFLPDR